1 METDSLFFAKVYKC
15 LFDPDRYPEFSEL
28 SALAKLLYCLM
39 LDEKGYAEKIQQK
52 NSIGE
57 IYIVFTAERIAKALG
72 IGKDTAMKLVKQLE
86 DHKLLR
92 REKQIGKADRIVLKD
107 IEEVI
112 HISTL
117 STEPPLENSDGSD
130 NNPLEFSEGDPL
142 KNSGRPLEKS
152 KGNKNTTENSIDQI
166 YSFFPDQTD
175 QDDKNDGRNE
185 RTPSTTSYERV
196 EVDREAWS
204 EFLKLGFHL
213 AYSDG
218 AIYKSLFECLMR
230 ILENPKST
238 INVHGKP
245 EDYDRVIQRLCRIS
259 ESDLDYAATMVSRF
273 KSPIRNPN
281 AFYTTVLYDCV
292 GNGDAGMMKLAEA
305 DLQKGDWKSAQY
317 NFI

>member
-1 METDSLFFAKVYKC
+1 M
-15 LFDPDRYPEFSEL
+15 PEFNFISVDEVAETSFIKIQRELIKGKLFKTL
-28 SALAKLLYCLM
+28 SAESKLLYAL
-39 LDEKGYAEKIQQK
+39 LRDRVDLSIKNKWVDDKGHVFIIYSGKEIDEDLGCSKNSRIKYLSELEDFGLISKKHNKGYADWIYVHNLQVI
-52 NSIGE
+52 NSGSNI
-57 IYIVFTAERIAKALG
+57 
-72 IGKDTAMKLVKQLE
+72 
-86 DHKLLR
+86 
-92 REKQIGKADRIVLKD
+92 
-107 IEEVI
+107 
-112 HISTL
+112 
-117 STEPPLENSDGSD
+117 EPPSGAKNEPPPAQNLNQGGTNFEPESDLLSQ
-130 NNPLEFSEGDPL
+130 PYF
-142 KNSGRPLEKS
+142 
-152 KGNKNTTENSIDQI
+152 GNQTD
-166 YSFFPDQTD
+166 SFFPDQTD
-175 QDDKNDGRNE
+175 QDEKNDGRNE

-281 AFYTTVLYDCV
+281 AFYTTVLFDCV
-292 GNGDAGMMKLAEA
+292 GNGDAGMIKLAEA
-305 DLQKGDWKSAQY
+305 DLQKGEWSLWKSEQHLA
-317 NFI
+317 